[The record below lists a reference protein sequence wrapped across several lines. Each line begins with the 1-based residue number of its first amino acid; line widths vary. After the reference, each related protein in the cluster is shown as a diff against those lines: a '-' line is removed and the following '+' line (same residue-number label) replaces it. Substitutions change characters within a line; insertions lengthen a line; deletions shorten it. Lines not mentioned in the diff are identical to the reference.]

1 MRPGARG
8 FYRPRGRTG
17 DMSGTGRPGAAGP
30 LLAHPLA
37 QQPPTRP
44 RLLPPSGDYPIVSF
58 SGYLNS
64 HMKSD
69 F

>member
-17 DMSGTGRPGAAGP
+17 DMSRTGRPGAAGP

-37 QQPPTRP
+37 QQP
-44 RLLPPSGDYPIVSF
+44 LLGPACCCRAGIIPPSRFRDI
-58 SGYLNS
+58 
-64 HMKSD
+64 
-69 F
+69 